1 MENLLSAFTSCRPPT
16 SRCVLCRKESLN
28 RSGVT
33 VVELLAV
40 MAVLTVTAAL
50 LLPAVQSVRESARTA
65 QCTNNLREI
74 GIDFQKTLCPPSN
87 DTRGFLRTRPNV
99 QCPADV
105 TGSNSLKLPKPIGRY
120 RRASHDY
127 MPTRALRVEPTSD
140 DSHRVIRGAWW
151 GDFSTRK
158 ITDGMSKT
166 FAFVEMSGRPWLYQ
180 ARRVDHAEGPMSN
193 RQIAGINDFP
203 RHFRH
208 HELADQHPEFSGMEV
223 NRTNSG
229 GIYAFHDG
237 ANTLFCDGSVR
248 LLAETTD
255 PAIAVAFFSRA
266 EGDLAF

>member
-1 MENLLSAFTSCRPPT
+1 MENLFVAFTSRRPPT
-16 SRCVLCRKESLN
+16 LRCVLRRKESLN
-28 RSGVT
+28 RSGVS

-40 MAVLTVTAAL
+40 VAVLTIMAAL
-50 LLPAVQSVRESARTA
+50 LLPAVQSVRESARTT

-74 GIDFQKTLCPPSN
+74 GINFQKTLCPPSN
-87 DTRGFLRTRPNV
+87 GTRGFLRTRPNV
-99 QCPADV
+99 QCPADGI
-105 TGSNSLKLPKPIGRY
+105 GSNSLKLTEPIGRY
-120 RRASHDY
+120 RQASHDY
-127 MPTRALRVEPTSD
+127 VPTRALRVEPTSD

-166 FAFVEMSGRPWLYQ
+166 FAFVETSGRPWLYQ
-180 ARRVDHAEGPMSN
+180 ARRVNHAAGPMSG
-193 RQIAGINDFP
+193 RQIAGVNDFP

-248 LLAETTD
+248 FLAETTD
-255 PAIAVAFFSRA
+255 PSVAVAFFSRS
-266 EGDLAF
+266 EGDLGF